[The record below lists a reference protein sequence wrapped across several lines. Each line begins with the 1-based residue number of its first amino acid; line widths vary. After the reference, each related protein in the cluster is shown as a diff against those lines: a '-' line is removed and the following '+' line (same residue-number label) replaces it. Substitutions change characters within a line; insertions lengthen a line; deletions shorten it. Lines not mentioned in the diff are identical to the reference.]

1 MRATM
6 WVSRGALAG
15 TLLLVGG
22 IVAAAEEDLPD
33 AEFLEYLGSWEES
46 DEEWLMFDDA
56 AEADE
61 TENGERSATPPD
73 GEESTETDDES

>member
-33 AEFLEYLGSWEES
+33 AAFLEYLGSWEES

-61 TENGERSATPPD
+61 TENGERSGTPPD